1 MYEHILVPTD
11 GSDVAEAAVDHAL
24 DLAEKYDAEVHALYV
39 VDIDSV
45 NFSLGTEQVDRLKQG
60 RFDEMGELKER
71 ADEATGVVAER
82 GVERDGL
89 RSGVDAVA
97 RSLLR
102 RGVQWRELGGL
113 ARALRPTRGRRRQSR
128 RAPPHRQSDDWRS
141 QCVASRHQRAG
152 VRRAL
157 LGSVTERT
165 LRSTHVPVLVV
176 DYLDEE

>member
-1 MYEHILVPTD
+1 MYERILVPTD

-71 ADEATGVVAER
+71 ADEATGAVADRADER
-82 GVERDGL
+82 GVDVVEHV
-89 RSGVDAVA
+89 SG
-97 RSLLR
+97 
-102 RGVQWRELGGL
+102 G
-113 ARALRPTRGRRRQSR
+113 RPHKVIGDYAEDHGIDLIVMGS
-128 RAPPHRQSDDWRS
+128 HG
-141 QCVASRHQRAG
+141 RAG

-176 DYLDEE
+176 DYLEED

>member
-1 MYEHILVPTD
+1 MYDRILVPTD

-45 NFSLGTEQVDRLKQG
+45 NISLGTEQVDRIKQG
-60 RFDEMGELKER
+60 RFDEMDELKEQ
-71 ADEATGVVAER
+71 AEAATGVVADRGAER
-82 GVERDGL
+82 AVDVVEH
-89 RSGVDAVA
+89 VA
-97 RSLLR
+97 
-102 RGVQWRELGGL
+102 GG
-113 ARALRPTRGRRRQSR
+113 RPHKVIADYAENHDIDIIVMGS
-128 RAPPHRQSDDWRS
+128 HG
-141 QCVASRHQRAG
+141 RAG

-176 DYLDEE
+176 DYLDED